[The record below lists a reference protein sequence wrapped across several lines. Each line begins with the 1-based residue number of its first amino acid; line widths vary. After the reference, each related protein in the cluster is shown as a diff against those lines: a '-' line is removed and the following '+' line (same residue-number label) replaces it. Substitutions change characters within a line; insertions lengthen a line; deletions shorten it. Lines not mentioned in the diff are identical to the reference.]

1 MSGLIASLN
10 AELLQLSNEA
20 RRKHPEIKEAAE
32 RSIIILRT
40 HKERPGMNISQELA
54 KNNDFLRPFILACE
68 TKHVKLITI
77 SIGCLQR
84 LISHH
89 AIPES
94 SVRTVL
100 KTLNDIMSQGVDIQL
115 KILQT
120 VPPLLS
126 NYQTL
131 HGDLLAEALL
141 ICFRLQDSKI
151 VVVNNTAAA
160 TLRQLVINIFD
171 KVQEEDSINDKDG
184 SIKPTSTVVSVHGE
198 GVIALRPCARDAY
211 YLFQDLCLLTNGEN
225 PVYLKLHNL
234 SRTFGLELIE
244 SILTNHFR
252 LFKTHPEFCALLRE
266 RVCPLIIKNFSDKFD
281 FPTIMRLMR
290 LVHILLKQFNE
301 ILVMECEI
309 FLNMFI
315 KILEPD
321 NPLWQRVISMEIFR
335 GICDDQALLRSIYRL
350 YDKQGH
356 STNVFREM
364 VNAFGKLAAEKPQL
378 LGVGSHS
385 LIGHLHQG
393 RESLELS
400 GMAGV
405 IGGSGQTD
413 VPGLTA
419 SNSMMKINCVDQLD
433 KVDPPQI
440 PETYIYYL
448 ALICLNSVADGL
460 HNFVLSIFSGL
471 IHKQKNEKASSPPQ
485 SPTYN
490 QSASFSTTT
499 LQQLESHPL
508 YNDILIV
515 TDMANTA
522 WPGLLAAQSFFLT
535 ANLDEELFQG
545 VLRAYQNF
553 TIVCGVLQLTTPR
566 DAFLTSLCKGAV
578 PPSLIAASLAES
590 KATHS
595 GGSSSSTGSETP
607 QGVTLSDGNLSCL
620 KILLNI
626 AQYLGGVL
634 GDSWYL
640 VLETLQLADFI
651 LFPKHARGGS
661 RGSRRIGSQNP
672 ASNSVTS
679 LPTAGSSSQISSN
692 PPSIKRTYSSSKGN
706 IIPSSPKHGSSNQT
720 NLTSQQTA
728 IDNDLN
734 ILLIQIKKLFENCK
748 YLDDDALQAFT
759 RALCKLNA
767 YTSGIPLDTEDSI
780 SGQDNV
786 PTEGKIT
793 KSTPLSAMV
802 GNKSDEKS
810 FAINKLHLVALINMP
825 RLIAREPSLIW
836 DLIISHLIKTANY
849 VSTPP
854 PIRMQSCETIADIV
868 IQAMSYASSEHIEI
882 DERIQMQLLVSLS
895 QLVNNPEKNPQDVS
909 KSFHVEVRKM
919 GLETLN
925 KLLQTSGHSF
935 TYGWSM
941 IFDMIRSVCIVSFP
955 SEPGD
960 DETDTAS
967 VESTSVI
974 DAPSFGV
981 SNTKTSGLV
990 RVAFPCLQLICTD
1003 FLSLL
1008 SPECLKQC
1016 INTLS
1021 AFGLQMDD
1029 LNISLTAIGLLWNV
1043 SDFIQ
1048 TKRAELEKDAKENV
1062 EEEPTETKKDIT
1074 VEQEIDQL
1082 IQGKL
1087 KAQTMNALWML
1098 LLLQLSKICSDTRP
1112 EVRNGANQT
1121 LFRTIDMN
1129 GAVLKTQTW
1138 HTCTWKVLFPLLD
1151 SVKLAS
1157 ERAVKAMQQQQL
1169 NSSTEKISSPQ
1180 KEFSGFMVHHS
1191 RNTVDKQWDE
1201 TKVLVLTGISGIF
1214 KNFLHMLVNLA
1225 DFEQAW
1231 GLLLSHLQDSCLNSS
1246 HEVAIASIK
1255 SLNTII
1261 QFPDDAHTEE
1271 YTEEFKEKILPLWQT
1286 AWIIWERIGSGMITI
1301 SDTSLRDLEVNYNN
1315 SPAEISVVPTQ
1326 FTQDTLTAYIVTFGD
1341 LYHVIRSKFQIDEI
1355 RRLLKVIKG
1364 ILAYSKSPSYRP
1376 DYDYLTPLQEAA
1388 LDIVSR
1394 IDLSVPGAPAA
1405 VLCEFADYITLAF
1418 TKKQD
1423 DEEVAR
1429 KKKSKDSH
1437 IGSQKSVNSPTSPR
1451 ENGGGITSNKSY
1463 STVTYIVFSKTSM
1476 RKAKELFKKFVNDQG
1491 VYSEGAFA
1499 KIIKSYGVPMKLKY
1513 NCPPSGKHVEDIEL
1527 WKIATT
1533 ALLEIVKDGLTA
1545 LENFGDVISDECFVN
1560 TWKQLVDVL
1569 YGALI
1574 SNSNPQ
1580 TSIKMEQQD
1589 TDEDFDMNFLFR
1601 IQSDVM
1607 VHMGRP
1613 RVPQNLIR
1621 DLVKTIQEGSQL
1633 YFSEVKRQ
1641 EIMND
1646 YLNKP
1651 LPIPNG
1657 TPSRT
1662 KKSLE
1667 KLSEKVE
1674 GSTAKIV
1681 PVARERFA
1689 YACLQCL
1696 FDLCSDDQTGEQEIR
1711 QRIAEVAAPILL
1723 ERCASVIRNFTA
1735 DQPLLGK
1742 VPFSSLSSRVRN
1754 DEILLILQQLIKL
1767 KFRRNILDVNE
1778 KEAESNPL
1786 KKQVLS
1792 GHIAHLFYLY
1802 PVVCEAINLPDET
1815 IRALL
1820 KECLRKVGEELGV
1833 Y

>member
-1 MSGLIASLN
+1 MSGLIASLS
-10 AELLQLSNEA
+10 AELLTLSNES

-40 HKERPGMNISQELA
+40 HKERPGMDISQELA
-54 KNNDFLRPFILACE
+54 KNTDFLRPFILACE

-77 SIGCLQR
+77 SIGCIQR

-94 SVRTVL
+94 SVKTVL

-131 HGDLLAEALL
+131 HGELLAEALL
-141 ICFRLQDSKI
+141 VCFKLQESKI

-160 TLRQLVINIFD
+160 TLRQLVINIFE
-171 KVQEEDSINDKDG
+171 KVQEEDNINDKDG

-211 YLFQDLCLLTNGEN
+211 YLFQDLCLLTNSEN

-244 SILTNHFR
+244 SILTNHYK

-266 RVCPLIIKNFSDKFD
+266 RVCPLIIKNFSDKSD

-290 LVHILLKQFNE
+290 VIHILLGQFSE

-335 GICDDQALLRSIYRL
+335 SICNDEALLRNIYRL

-364 VNAFGKLAAEKPQL
+364 INAFGKLAAEKPQL

-393 RESLELS
+393 RESLEIS

-405 IGGSGQTD
+405 MGGAGQID
-413 VPGLTA
+413 VPGLSTLT
-419 SNSMMKINCVDQLD
+419 SIMKVKCVDQLD
-433 KVDPPQI
+433 KADPPPI

-448 ALICLNSVADGL
+448 ALICLDSVADGL
-460 HNFVLSIFSGL
+460 HRFVLNTFSGL
-471 IHKQKNEKASSPPQ
+471 IQKQQVEKAREHQNINSPPQ
-485 SPTYN
+485 SPLSPTYT
-490 QSASFSTTT
+490 QSTIFGITT

-508 YNDILIV
+508 YKDILIV

-535 ANLDEELFQG
+535 ASLDEELFQG

-578 PPSLIAASLAES
+578 PPSVIAASLAES
-590 KATHS
+590 KAVHS
-595 GGSSSSTGSETP
+595 GGSSSSTGSEGT

-661 RGSRRIGSQNP
+661 RGSRRIGLQQ
-672 ASNSVTS
+672 SNSVTS
-679 LPTAGSSSQISSN
+679 LPTAGSSSSN
-692 PPSIKRTYSSSKGN
+692 PPSIKRTYSSGKGN
-706 IIPSSPKHGSSNQT
+706 IPPPSPSNQT
-720 NLTSQQTA
+720 NITGQQTA

-734 ILLIQIKKLFENCK
+734 ILLIQIRKLFENCK

-767 YTSGIPLDTEDSI
+767 YTSGIPLDNENSI

-786 PTEGKIT
+786 PMEGKVT
-793 KSTPLSAMV
+793 KSTPLSAMR

-810 FAINKLHLVALINMP
+810 FAINKLQLVALINMP
-825 RLIAREPSLIW
+825 RLIVREPSLIW

-849 VSTPP
+849 VSTPTT
-854 PIRMQSCETIADIV
+854 IRMQACETIADIV

-895 QLVNNPEKNPQDVS
+895 QLVNNPEKNFQDIS
-909 KSFHVEVRKM
+909 KVRRM

-941 IFDMIRSVCIVSFP
+941 IFDMIRSVCVISFTNES
-955 SEPGD
+955 SE
-960 DETDTAS
+960 DEVDTAS
-967 VESTSVI
+967 VESISVI
-974 DAPSFGV
+974 DTQSFGV

-1016 INTLS
+1016 INTLG

-1029 LNISLTAIGLLWNV
+1029 LNISLTATGLLWNV

-1048 TKRAELEKDAKENV
+1048 IKRAELEKNVQENV
-1062 EEEPTETKKDIT
+1062 EQEHENTKKDIT
-1074 VEQEIDQL
+1074 IEQEIEQF
-1082 IQGKL
+1082 IQGEL
-1087 KAQTMNALWML
+1087 KPQTMNALWML

-1138 HTCTWKVLFPLLD
+1138 HTCVWKVLFPLLD

-1169 NSSTEKISSPQ
+1169 NESAEKISSPQ
-1180 KEFSGFMVHHS
+1180 KKEFMVHHS
-1191 RNTVDKQWDE
+1191 RDTVDKQWDE
-1201 TKVLVLTGISGIF
+1201 TKVIVLTGISGIF
-1214 KNFLHMLVNLA
+1214 KNFIHMLVNLD

-1261 QFPDDAHTEE
+1261 QFSDDV
-1271 YTEEFKEKILPLWQT
+1271 YSKEFKEKVLSFWQT
-1286 AWIIWERIGSGMITI
+1286 AWIIWERIGLGMITI
-1301 SDTSLRDLEVNYNN
+1301 SDISLPTDNN
-1315 SPAEISVVPTQ
+1315 SSPVEISSIELTQ

-1341 LYHVIRSKFQIDEI
+1341 LYSVIHSKFQLDEI
-1355 RRLLKVIKG
+1355 RRLLKIIKG
-1364 ILAYSKSPSYRP
+1364 ILTYSKSPSYRP
-1376 DYDYLTPLQEAA
+1376 DYDYLTPLQESVF
-1388 LDIVSR
+1388 DILSR
-1394 IDLSVPGAPAA
+1394 IDLSVSGAPAT
-1405 VLCEFADYITLAF
+1405 VLCEFADYIALAF
-1418 TKKQD
+1418 MKKQE
-1423 DEEVAR
+1423 DEEIA
-1429 KKKSKDSH
+1429 KKQKSKGGH
-1437 IGSQKSVNSPTSPR
+1437 IGLQKSINSSKR
-1451 ENGGGITSNKSY
+1451 ENVTSNKSY
-1463 STVTYIVFSKTSM
+1463 STVTYIVFSKISM
-1476 RKAKELFKKFVNDQG
+1476 RKAKEMFNKFVNDQG

-1499 KIIKSYGVPMKLKY
+1499 RIIKSYGVPMKLKY
-1513 NCPPSGKHVEDIEL
+1513 DCPPSGKHVEDTEL
-1527 WKIATT
+1527 WKIATI
-1533 ALLEIVKDGLTA
+1533 ALLEIVKDGLIA
-1545 LENFGDVISDECFVN
+1545 LENFGDAISDECFVN
-1560 TWKQLVDVL
+1560 IWKQLVDVL
-1569 YGALI
+1569 HGALI
-1574 SNSNPQ
+1574 SNSKPP
-1580 TSIKMEQQD
+1580 TSIKIDQQD
-1589 TDEDFDMNFLFR
+1589 IDEEFDMNFLSR
-1601 IQSDVM
+1601 LQSDVM
-1607 VHMGRP
+1607 IHMGRP
-1613 RVPQNLIR
+1613 RVPQSLIR

-1633 YFSEVKRQ
+1633 YSSDVKRQ
-1641 EIMND
+1641 EVMNG

-1657 TPSRT
+1657 SPSST
-1662 KKSLE
+1662 KKSIE

-1674 GSTAKIV
+1674 GATAKIV

-1696 FDLCSDDQTGEQEIR
+1696 FDLCSDDQNGEQEIK

-1767 KFRRNILDVNE
+1767 KFRRNILDVN
-1778 KEAESNPL
+1778 KEEVKPNSL

-1792 GHIAHLFYLY
+1792 GSIAHLFYLY
-1802 PVVCEAINLPDET
+1802 PIVCEAINLPDET

-1833 Y
+1833 C

>member
-1 MSGLIASLN
+1 MSGLTTSLN
-10 AELLQLSNEA
+10 TELLQLSNEA

-171 KVQEEDSINDKDG
+171 KVQEEDNINDKDG

-244 SILTNHFR
+244 SILTNHYR

-266 RVCPLIIKNFSDKFD
+266 RVCPLIIKNFSDKFE
-281 FPTIMRLMR
+281 FPTTMRLMR
-290 LVHILLKQFNE
+290 VVHILLEQFNE
-301 ILVMECEI
+301 VLVMECEI

-335 GICDDQALLRSIYRL
+335 GICEDQALLRSIYRL

-364 VNAFGKLAAEKPQL
+364 INAFGKLAAEKPQL

-385 LIGHLHQG
+385 LIGHSLQG

-405 IGGSGQTD
+405 IGGSGQAD
-413 VPGLTA
+413 ISGLTI
-419 SNSMMKINCVDQLD
+419 STSMMKVKCVDQLD
-433 KVDPPQI
+433 KVDPPPI

-448 ALICLNSVADGL
+448 ALVCLNSVADGL
-460 HNFVLSIFSGL
+460 HNFVLGVFSGL
-471 IHKQKNEKASSPPQ
+471 IQKLQTEKASSPPRSPQ
-485 SPTYN
+485 ST
-490 QSASFSTTT
+490 SFSTTT

-508 YNDILIV
+508 HKDILIV
-515 TDMANTA
+515 ADMANTA

-595 GGSSSSTGSETP
+595 GGSSSSTGSETV

-672 ASNSVTS
+672 ASSSVTS

-692 PPSIKRTYSSSKGN
+692 PPSIKRTYSSGKGN
-706 IIPSSPKHGSSNQT
+706 VIPSSP
-720 NLTSQQTA
+720 NLTSSQQTA

-767 YTSGIPLDTEDSI
+767 YTSGIPLDTKVST

-786 PTEGKIT
+786 PMEGKIT
-793 KSTPLSAMV
+793 KSTPLSAMI

-810 FAINKLHLVALINMP
+810 FAINKLHSVALTNMS

-854 PIRMQSCETIADIV
+854 PIRMQACETIADIV
-868 IQAMSYASSEHIEI
+868 IQAMSYASSEHLEI
-882 DERIQMQLLVSLS
+882 DERMQMQLLVSLS
-895 QLVNNPEKNPQDVS
+895 QLVNNPEKNLQDTS
-909 KSFHVEVRKM
+909 KGFHVEVSKM

-955 SEPGD
+955 NEPCE
-960 DETDTAS
+960 DEIDTAS

-974 DAPSFGV
+974 DSSSFGV

-1048 TKRAELEKDAKENV
+1048 TKRAELEKDVKEND
-1062 EEEPTETKKDIT
+1062 EEKPTETKKDIT

-1082 IQGKL
+1082 IQGEL
-1087 KAQTMNALWML
+1087 KVQTMNALWML

-1138 HTCTWKVLFPLLD
+1138 HTCIWKILFPLLD

-1157 ERAVKAMQQQQL
+1157 EKAVKAMQQQQL
-1169 NSSTEKISSPQ
+1169 NGSSEKISSPQ

-1214 KNFLHMLVNLA
+1214 KNFIHMLVNLD

-1261 QFPDDAHTEE
+1261 QFPDDTH
-1271 YTEEFKEKILPLWQT
+1271 TEEFKEKILPLWQT
-1286 AWIIWERIGSGMITI
+1286 AWIIWERIGLGMINM
-1301 SDTSLRDLEVNYNN
+1301 SDTSLEVDYNN
-1315 SPAEISVVPTQ
+1315 SPVEITSVVLTQ

-1341 LYHVIRSKFQIDEI
+1341 LYHVIRPKFQIDEI

-1364 ILAYSKSPSYRP
+1364 ILIYSKSPSYRP
-1376 DYDYLTPLQEAA
+1376 DYDYLTPLQEAV

-1394 IDLSVPGAPAA
+1394 INLSVPGAPAA
-1405 VLCEFADYITLAF
+1405 VLYEFADYITLAF

-1437 IGSQKSVNSPTSPR
+1437 IGLQKSVNSPISSR
-1451 ENGGGITSNKSY
+1451 GENGGSIASNKSY

-1476 RKAKELFKKFVNDQG
+1476 RRAKELFKKFVNDQG
-1491 VYSEGAFA
+1491 VYSEGVFA
-1499 KIIKSYGVPMKLKY
+1499 KIIKSYGVPMRLKY

-1533 ALLEIVKDGLTA
+1533 ALLEILKDGLVA

-1560 TWKQLVDVL
+1560 IWKQLVDVL
-1569 YGALI
+1569 HGALI

-1601 IQSDVM
+1601 LQSDVM
-1607 VHMGRP
+1607 IHMGRP
-1613 RVPQNLIR
+1613 RVPQSLIR
-1621 DLVKTIQEGSQL
+1621 DLIKTIQEGSQL
-1633 YFSEVKRQ
+1633 YFSDVKRQ
-1641 EIMND
+1641 ELMND

-1657 TPSRT
+1657 TSSRI
-1662 KKSLE
+1662 KKSPE
-1667 KLSEKVE
+1667 RLSEKVE

-1696 FDLCSDDQTGEQEIR
+1696 FDLCSDDQNDEQEIR

-1723 ERCASVIRNFTA
+1723 ERCATVIRNFTA

-1742 VPFSSLSSRVRN
+1742 VPFSRVRN
-1754 DEILLILQQLIKL
+1754 DEILLILQKLIKL
-1767 KFRRNILDVNE
+1767 KFRQNILDVNE
-1778 KEAESNPL
+1778 NEAESNSL

-1792 GHIAHLFYLY
+1792 GPIAHLFYLY

-1815 IRALL
+1815 VRALL